1 MRQSLL
7 KKRRSSASLRQVC
20 VCVSTHVRA
29 HTHTHTHT
37 HTASNPM
44 DRRVPNQDRDSLMD
58 PDPLKDPLMAS
69 RLTPETCRRIA
80 RTWMKTKRSVNSRES
95 PYPPLPTHTICALL
109 GVPPLLP
116 LLLLLLRTSSE
127 GGGGGLR
134 RRLNTAPALCM
145 QHARVPPTCMHACM
159 HTYIHAC
166 IHAYIY
172 TDKSRRCLSHTH
184 KHTHTQSE
192 AEGGHGHNKDEDR
205 MCSLT
210 VECVL
215 LL

>member
-1 MRQSLL
+1 MYISML

-29 HTHTHTHT
+29 RAHTHTHT

-95 PYPPLPTHTICALL
+95 PYPP
-109 GVPPLLP
+109 
-116 LLLLLLRTSSE
+116 
-127 GGGGGLR
+127 
-134 RRLNTAPALCM
+134 
-145 QHARVPPTCMHACM
+145 PPTPFAPF
-159 HTYIHAC
+159 
-166 IHAYIY
+166 
-172 TDKSRRCLSHTH
+172 LV
-184 KHTHTQSE
+184 
-192 AEGGHGHNKDEDR
+192 
-205 MCSLT
+205 SLPSSPSFFF
-210 VECVL
+210 VSGPLRKEEEVDSAGD
-215 LL
+215 